1 MTQPGQTIQVSPQFS
16 DDQLLAICEA
26 ADVIACQCPSYLVH
40 LLKEVKEFH
49 RYTNDCIQTSPE
61 DASVHDWL
69 SNRAAQMEFMLSQTI
84 FELLQREN
92 LIDDQNNLDLS
103 KMAERSRAI
112 ALRQTVARNSCA

>member
-1 MTQPGQTIQVSPQFS
+1 MTQPSQIIQVSQQLS
-16 DDQLLAICEA
+16 DEQLSAICEA

-49 RYTNDCIQTSPE
+49 RYTEDCIQTSPE

-69 SNRAAQMEFMLSQTI
+69 GSRAAQLELMLSQTI

-92 LIDDQNNLDLS
+92 LIDDQNNLDLG
-103 KMAERSRAI
+103 KMAERARAI
-112 ALRQTVARNSCA
+112 ALRQTVARNSCP

>member
-1 MTQPGQTIQVSPQFS
+1 MTQPSQTIQVSQQFS
-16 DDQLLAICEA
+16 DEQLLAICEA

-49 RYTNDCIQTSPE
+49 RYTHECIQTSPQ
-61 DASVHDWL
+61 DASTHDWL
-69 SNRAAQMEFMLSQTI
+69 SAQAAQVETMLSHII

-92 LIDDQNNLDLS
+92 LIDEQNNLDLG

-112 ALRQTVARNSCA
+112 AVQQTVGRNSCA

>member
-49 RYTNDCIQTSPE
+49 RYTNDCIQTSPQ

-69 SNRAAQMEFMLSQTI
+69 SSRAAQMEFMLSQTI